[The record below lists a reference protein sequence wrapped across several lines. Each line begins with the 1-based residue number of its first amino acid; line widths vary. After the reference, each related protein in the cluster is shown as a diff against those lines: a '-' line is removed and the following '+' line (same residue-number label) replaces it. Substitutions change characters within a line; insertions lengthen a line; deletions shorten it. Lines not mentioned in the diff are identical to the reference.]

1 MIDAA
6 LWRADG
12 HTVGFRISGHAGYED
27 SGKDIVCAAVSSAM
41 QLTANGITEILH
53 YEPVLKVEESAVTL
67 QTKRGCDDQRVLA
80 MLDSLRLQ
88 LEILAE
94 QYPQFIQIHIL
105 EV

>member
-1 MIDAA
+1 MIDAT
-6 LWRADG
+6 LWTANGRTA
-12 HTVGFRISGHAGYED
+12 GFRISGHAGYED

-53 YEPVLKVEESAVTL
+53 YEPVLNVEESAVTL
-67 QTKRGCDDQRVLA
+67 QTKRGCDDQGVLA

>member
-6 LWRADG
+6 WWRADG

-53 YEPVLKVEESAVTL
+53 YEPILKVEESAVTL

>member
-1 MIDAA
+1 MIDAT
-6 LWRADG
+6 LWTANGRTA
-12 HTVGFRISGHAGYED
+12 GFRISGHAGYED

-53 YEPVLKVEESAVTL
+53 YEPVLNVEESAVTL
-67 QTKRGCDDQRVLA
+67 QTKRGCDDQGVLA
-80 MLDSLRLQ
+80 MLDSFRLQ

>member
-1 MIDAA
+1 MITAQ
-6 LWRADG
+6 LWTADG
-12 HTVGFRISGHAGYED
+12 HTAGFRISGHAGYED

-53 YEPVLKVEESAVTL
+53 YEPVLLVEENAVTL
-67 QTKRGCDDQRVLA
+67 QTKKGCKDQNVLA

-94 QYPQFIQIHIL
+94 QYPQFLQIKIL

>member
-1 MIDAA
+1 MIAVQ
-6 LWRADG
+6 LWTADC

-27 SGKDIVCAAVSSAM
+27 SGKDIVCAAVTSAM
-41 QLTANGITEILH
+41 QLVANGITEILH
-53 YEPVLKVEESAVTL
+53 YQPLLEVEENAVTL
-67 QTKRGCDDQRVLA
+67 QTQKGCCDQAVLA

-94 QYPQFIQIHIL
+94 QYPEFVQIHIL